1 MDYFRSKRSNA
12 HQPIEDE
19 RPAKRISTPAGQ
31 RLSIVLE
38 SSRKMKAEPKSKIEV
53 TTTSTYCNDPQHQHI
68 GPTVHVHEQRKPGFL
83 SVITGGRLGD
93 TPRESLEDQS
103 RSRNG
108 SNLSVSVWSDLHTP
122 RSEKFKQ
129 IRPGGNKRRWGW
141 KTIAIIC
148 ALVIALIIALA
159 VGLAVG
165 MKKKGSSG

>member
-1 MDYFRSKRSNA
+1 M
-12 HQPIEDE
+12 
-19 RPAKRISTPAGQ
+19 
-31 RLSIVLE
+31 
-38 SSRKMKAEPKSKIEV
+38 
-53 TTTSTYCNDPQHQHI
+53 
-68 GPTVHVHEQRKPGFL
+68 
-83 SVITGGRLGD
+83 GD

-159 VGLAVG
+159 VGLDVG